1 VSNKLL
7 NKIPKALS
15 LKGKKIPDNFN
26 FSKLETSSLKILLRE
41 SKDKTKNPIRKCVK
55 DPTRYITKENIQTED
70 ISKDI

>member
-41 SKDKTKNPIRKCVK
+41 SKDKTKSF
-55 DPTRYITKENIQTED
+55 DKEFAFRTFK
-70 ISKDI
+70 S